1 MIQSKQK
8 KPQPEKKQSNVAAVK
23 KKGKEVDL
31 PQFRPQ
37 LNALGLKIIQ
47 ITADGNCFFR
57 ALADQLEGNEEEHI
71 KYRHMVVKY
80 ILNHREDFEPFIEGD
95 VPFDKYCHSM
105 GKQGTWAGHMEL
117 QAASLVT
124 GVNICI
130 HRAMFPR
137 WYIRNFQGQ
146 EARMIHLSYHH
157 GKHYNSVRLRE
168 DSCEGPARQ
177 IIIKADSDILV
188 PSHNKKVSSC
198 LPKAASVKMVM
209 SGTGCENFDKAEQV
223 LQEFG
228 GDVDAAIEYLIA
240 EQETKDC
247 ENDDND
253 IPSEN
258 NISNGN
264 FPSEDVTIAQ
274 SSLDSDSQSVT
285 EHKVQVVD
293 KKTSNNKQCSCGSKK
308 RYKACCGSGVAS
320 TSAVTNSN
328 AKCTS
333 SKDRKDRK
341 SCRRKEAVGEAEES
355 RSSNQLDL
363 SALCL

>member
-1 MIQSKQK
+1 M
-8 KPQPEKKQSNVAAVK
+8 
-23 KKGKEVDL
+23 
-31 PQFRPQ
+31 
-37 LNALGLKIIQ
+37 
-47 ITADGNCFFR
+47 
-57 ALADQLEGNEEEHI
+57 
-71 KYRHMVVKY
+71 
-80 ILNHREDFEPFIEGD
+80 
-95 VPFDKYCHSM
+95 
-105 GKQGTWAGHMEL
+105 
-117 QAASLVT
+117 

-177 IIIKADSDILV
+177 IIIKVDSDILV
-188 PSHNKKVSSC
+188 PSHNKKVPAC

-209 SGTGCENFDKAEQV
+209 SGTGCENFAKAEEV

-228 GDVDAAIEYLIA
+228 GDVDAAIEFLIA

-258 NISNGN
+258 NISNGADQIMN
-264 FPSEDVTIAQ
+264 SEKLEVPSEDVTTAQ
-274 SSLDSDSQSVT
+274 SSLDSDSQSVA
-285 EHKVQVVD
+285 EQKVQVVD

-308 RYKACCGSGVAS
+308 KYKACCGSGVAS

-341 SCRRKEAVGEAEES
+341 NCKRKEAVGEAEES
-355 RSSNQLDL
+355 QSSDQLDL
-363 SALCL
+363 GALCL